1 MDKKDDNMKKQSLYV
16 SVMLLVALGFGLV
29 RTPAP
34 VVAITKVTPTPDAS
48 EMDIEALLER
58 ALASIEVQAYSDAI
72 SDLNAVIEMDNQLW
86 DAYVYRGFAHAESGD
101 TDRAIDDYTRAIS
114 IRPYDW
120 TTYSLRGD
128 LYIQS
133 GDLAQANLDYDQ
145 SLYLNPRY
153 VPAYAG
159 KALLTLQRG
168 NETIALIYQGILEA
182 LGAGNDQT
190 TELLTSTIEM
200 VDTETVP
207 PVLGY
212 VYYNRSNAHIS
223 DSNWDDALNDINA
236 AIALQPE
243 MQDYYM
249 ARGFIYSE
257 TDELALAAPD
267 FYQRMTLVELST
279 IEGTIDFGQTV
290 PVEMDYGVVARLTFT
305 ASEGQAVTLTAR
317 DSLGVGVDPL
327 LVLLDPEGNP
337 IAGNDDGGGEF
348 DSLLD
353 DYVMPADG
361 TYTALVSHANGGF
374 VGTVTVSLK

>member
-1 MDKKDDNMKKQSLYV
+1 MKKQSLYLA
-16 SVMLLVALGFGLV
+16 VMLLVALGFGFVL
-29 RTPAP
+29 TPAP
-34 VVAITKVTPTPDAS
+34 SMAITKVTPTPDAS

-58 ALASIEVQAYSDAI
+58 AMASIEAQAYSDAI
-72 SDLNAVIEMDNQLW
+72 SDLNAVLEMDNQLW
-86 DAYVYRGFAHAESGD
+86 DAYVYRGFAHGESGD

-120 TTYSLRGD
+120 QTYSLRGD
-128 LYIQS
+128 LYILS

-153 VPAYAG
+153 VQAYAG

-168 NETIALIYQGILEA
+168 DETISLIYQGLLEA

-190 TELLTSTIEM
+190 IELLSNTIDL
-200 VDTETVP
+200 VDTEIVP
-207 PVLGY
+207 PALGY

-223 DSNWDDALNDINA
+223 DSNWTDALDDINT
-236 AIALQPE
+236 AISLQPE

-279 IEGTIDFGQTV
+279 VEDTIEFGQTV
-290 PVEMDYGVVARLTFT
+290 PIEMDYGVVARLTFT

-353 DYVMPADG
+353 DYVIPADG